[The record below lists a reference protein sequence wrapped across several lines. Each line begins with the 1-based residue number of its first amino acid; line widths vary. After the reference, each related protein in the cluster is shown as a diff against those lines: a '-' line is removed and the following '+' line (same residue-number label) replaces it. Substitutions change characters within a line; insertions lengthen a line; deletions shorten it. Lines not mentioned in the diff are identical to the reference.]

1 MKKEANVNIQ
11 VCFPYPENESKLG
24 PPYLLP

>member
-1 MKKEANVNIQ
+1 MKKEAQVYIQ

-24 PPYLLP
+24 PPHLLP